1 MTKHGQDLRDHF
13 FFRIKDDRVQVRDYI
28 LAYSQLDLQIAGAQ
42 KKYLNLAI
50 LRICTHQFVTSTS
63 PPGIPRAFDTLPF
76 PGSRAFDKS
85 AAGVGNLTD
94 RTSDQT
100 RAK

>member
-50 LRICTHQFVTSTS
+50 LRILHPSICNINI
-63 PPGIPRAFDTLPF
+63 PPGHTTGI
-76 PGSRAFDKS
+76 
-85 AAGVGNLTD
+85 
-94 RTSDQT
+94 
-100 RAK
+100 